1 MAIQQSIN
9 QLLQST
15 QFAAALYAHQP
26 DVQQQRAEK
35 RELRNLT
42 AEMEEAE
49 KFAAE
54 HPLRPATAKEKEKY
68 LSQQG
73 LTPEAV
79 DKAGDVD
86 PDELTEIID
95 IYEAKTPGKSATL
108 HSPQSWAQ
116 MKARR
121 RQLDPEYREQQYQQ
135 EIGRRKTVEKME
147 EFLQGK
153 INLEQFK
160 EEVGI

>member
-26 DVQQQRAEK
+26 DVQQKRAEE
-35 RELRNLT
+35 RELKNLT

-49 KFAAE
+49 KWAAE
-54 HPLRPATAKEKEKY
+54 HPIRPATAKEKQKY
-68 LSQQG
+68 LTQQG
-73 LTPEAV
+73 LSPEAIE
-79 DKAGDVD
+79 KAGEVD
-86 PDELTEIID
+86 PDELIEVID
-95 IYEAKTPGKSATL
+95 IYEAKTPGKSATI
-108 HSPQSWAQ
+108 HSRESWER

-121 RQLDPEYREQQYQQ
+121 RQLDPEYREQQYQR
-135 EIGRRKTVEKME
+135 EMGRQKTIAKME
-147 EFLQGK
+147 EFLQGN
-153 INLEQFK
+153 IDLEQFK